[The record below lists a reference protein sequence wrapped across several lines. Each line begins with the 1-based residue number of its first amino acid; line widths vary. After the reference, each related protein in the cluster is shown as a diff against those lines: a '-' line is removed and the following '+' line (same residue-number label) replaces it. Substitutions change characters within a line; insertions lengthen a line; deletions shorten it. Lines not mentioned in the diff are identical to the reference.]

1 MASQTF
7 LAFRLIFRRSYF
19 WDTIYS
25 AQGGVTLVTPP
36 FCFSNTQLSALISQP
51 LFLVS
56 CHESIEKER
65 GLFSMI

>member
-1 MASQTF
+1 MSA
-7 LAFRLIFRRSYF
+7 YF
-19 WDTIYS
+19 SKKLLLNTIYS
-25 AQGGVTLVTPP
+25 EKGGVTLVTPP
-36 FCFSNTQLSALISQP
+36 FCFSNTQVRALISQP